1 MIAKEIKDRLFLR
14 VINAEKNAEAL
25 QNMPH
30 KRIADLAVVYTLV
43 VGSSDRGMLCANLS
57 DENLKNMGI
66 SPAELEKCSFMNAPK
81 ICPPVIEPILTH
93 MAKMA
98 CCDEEEFTAT
108 KASKLLVVTNEG
120 NVNGASALFYPGV
133 LDRIAEMFGDRF
145 YILPSSIHEFLVTP
159 TGPADGLRE
168 IVRSVNASVVNET
181 DWLSD
186 NIYVYDSHEKA
197 FKIEEEK

>member
-1 MIAKEIKDRLFLR
+1 MIPKEIKDRLFLR

-57 DENLKNMGI
+57 DENLKNMSI
-66 SPAELEKCSFMNAPK
+66 SPAELEKCAFENAPK

-98 CCDEEEFTAT
+98 CCDEEEFAAT

-120 NVNGASALFYPGV
+120 DENGASALFYPGV
-133 LDRIAEMFGDRF
+133 LDRIAEMVGDRF
-145 YILPSSIHEFLVTP
+145 YVLPSSIHEFLVTP
-159 TGPADGLRE
+159 TGPADGLCE
-168 IVRSVNASVVNET
+168 IVRSVNASVVNEK

-186 NIYVYDSHEKA
+186 NVYVYDSHDKT